1 MAIQGLTIAR
11 WDGNVVTVTIPVG
24 TTVTVRVI
32 RVVEVMIVVDILSD
46 IAEVSRSTEASLN
59 KPPKMAAGA

>member
-1 MAIQGLTIAR
+1 M
-11 WDGNVVTVTIPVG
+11 VTVTIPVG
-24 TTVTVRVI
+24 TMVTVRVI
-32 RVVEVMIVVDILSD
+32 RVVDVIIVVDMLSD